1 MRKRLYAKKAGSV
14 FAVNKIGSL
23 FNETFNLNKRA
34 KVLKCNP
41 LLLKNE
47 YTIDFHTNEKNVK
60 TKTFPPNSFKSKLDF
75 LIGKTNKMK
84 SALLHVARRILPF
97 QSFK

>member
-47 YTIDFHTNEKNVK
+47 YKIDFHTNEKKFENEK
-60 TKTFPPNSFKSKLDF
+60 ISTEFIQIKIKFSYWKN
-75 LIGKTNKMK
+75 
-84 SALLHVARRILPF
+84 
-97 QSFK
+97 